1 MLQHVVLVLCG
12 LQYTCKSK
20 VVSIV
25 SINSTVISGFLVDN
39 KVSAHIISNH
49 ISAVRAM
56 SIVYDLPYQPWDHP
70 KVKSIKLTRA
80 MALPKQNI
88 IDIQTLNTIIAYTQ
102 FFFGSC
108 GLQSVISDSIF
119 RIFQAFKHCPTCNL
133 RAFSCCLNGRRQC
146 SIEINTS

>member
-20 VVSIV
+20 VVSTV

-88 IDIQTLNTIIAYTQ
+88 ICDIQTLKIIIAYTQ
-102 FFFGSC
+102 KFSDPVVYKALFLTAFFGFFRLSNIAPHA
-108 GLQSVISDSIF
+108 ISEHS
-119 RIFQAFKHCPTCNL
+119 AV
-133 RAFSCCLNGRRQC
+133 A
-146 SIEINTS
+146 